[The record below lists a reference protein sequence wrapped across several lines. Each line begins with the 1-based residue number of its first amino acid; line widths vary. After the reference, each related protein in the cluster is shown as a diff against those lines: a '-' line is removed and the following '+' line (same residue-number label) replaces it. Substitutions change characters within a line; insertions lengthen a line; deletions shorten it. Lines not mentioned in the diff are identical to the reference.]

1 LSRQAITKHLRVLE
15 NVGIVHRERC
25 GRESRYEFDPL
36 AIEEAQQ
43 YLDLVSRQWDQS
55 LARLKA
61 FVEP

>member
-1 LSRQAITKHLRVLE
+1 MLGSCTVSVADAKVFTNLI
-15 NVGIVHRERC
+15 C
-25 GRESRYEFDPL
+25 S